1 MRVLLVEDDP
11 KMSEVLKRGLEEE
24 GYSVL
29 VAYDGQQ
36 GLEIAES
43 CEMDGIILD
52 VMLPKIDGF
61 QVAQR
66 LRQNRNA
73 TPILMLTA
81 RDSVPDIVTGLDQGA
96 DDYLTKPFS
105 LEVLLARLRA
115 VLRRGVKPPPVVLQV
130 ADLVLDPAT
139 HAVVRN
145 GRKIAL
151 TRTEYRL
158 LECMLRRAGT
168 VVPRNVLI
176 EDLWGFHGD
185 VKDNTLDAFIRLLR
199 NKIDAGFET
208 KLLHTS
214 RGIGYSLGQETE

>member
-11 KMSEVLKRGLEEE
+11 KMSDVLKRGLEEE

-66 LRQNRNA
+66 LRRNRNT

-81 RDSVPDIVTGLDQGA
+81 RDTVPDIVTGLDEGA

-105 LEVLLARLRA
+105 FEVLLARLRA
-115 VLRRGVKPPPVVLQV
+115 VLRRGVKPRPVVLQV